1 MFTFSFGAYIIMNEV
16 YYCMAQVLKEETRKK
31 IIEAAKDEFLHYGFD
46 NANMRRIA
54 LKSNMTVGN
63 LYRYFKSKEDLNY
76 QIVNEVVTSIDS
88 MVKDLTGDRIAF
100 FNEDFSFPESI
111 EILRSVV
118 NELSDNIVDIYM
130 SHKDEFNI
138 LMMGSELNNSLM
150 KWFISLINFLI
161 TSTHGD
167 KNPNQIALLARSYC
181 VSMISGLKELF
192 WVNDVEIDNLK
203 DLVKIY
209 LQSFVYMLQVDVG
222 KYIGD

>member
-1 MFTFSFGAYIIMNEV
+1 MNEV

-63 LYRYFKSKEDLNY
+63 LYRYFKS
-76 QIVNEVVTSIDS
+76 
-88 MVKDLTGDRIAF
+88 
-100 FNEDFSFPESI
+100 
-111 EILRSVV
+111 
-118 NELSDNIVDIYM
+118 DNIVDIYM

-150 KWFISLINFLI
+150 KWFTSLINFLI

-167 KNPNQIALLARSYC
+167 KNPNQIALLARGYC